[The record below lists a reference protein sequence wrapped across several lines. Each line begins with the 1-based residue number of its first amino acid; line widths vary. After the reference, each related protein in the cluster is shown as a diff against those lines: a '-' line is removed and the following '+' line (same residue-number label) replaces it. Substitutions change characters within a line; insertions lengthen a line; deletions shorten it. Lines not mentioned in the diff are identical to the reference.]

1 MSKNSGGYMGIQIG
15 KLGPA
20 VGSMWKGRNVYR
32 SYNPFVKNPRTPE
45 QQLQRA
51 KFSILTKLA
60 RVFSPAS
67 NYGFAYKADSEGM
80 TQRNIFIKLNKDAL
94 TYNDPDFVIN
104 YADIR
109 CADGPVTPATFGT
122 PTFADGKI
130 TVPVTS
136 TMEGVGLALDNDR
149 ISLLAV
155 LPDKGVSLF
164 AEVDRAGASQL
175 EINVPAAYLAD
186 EAPVA
191 ELYGFTRTTVSEETF
206 VPAYNG
212 NLYPNMSSNSTH
224 IATLNLH

>member
-206 VPAYNG
+206 VDGYNG
-212 NLYPNMSSNSTH
+212 SMYPNMASVSKH
-224 IATLNLH
+224 IATLNLQ

>member
-1 MSKNSGGYMGIQIG
+1 MGIQIG

-67 NYGFAYKADSEGM
+67 NYGFAYKANSEGM

-175 EINVPAAYLAD
+175 EINVPAAYLTD
-186 EAPVA
+186 EDPVA

-206 VPAYNG
+206 IPAYSG

>member
-51 KFSILTKLA
+51 KFSILTNLA

-67 NYGFAYKADSEGM
+67 NYGFAYKAKAEGM

-149 ISLLAV
+149 IALLAV
-155 LPDKGVSLF
+155 LPNNGVSLF
-164 AEVDRAGASQL
+164 AEVDRAGATQL
-175 EINVPAAYLAD
+175 EIEVPAAYLSD
-186 EAPVA
+186 ENPTA

-206 VPAYNG
+206 VEAYNG
-212 NLYPNMSSNSTH
+212 NMYPNMSSNSTH

>member
-51 KFSILTKLA
+51 KFSILTNLA

-67 NYGFAYKADSEGM
+67 NYGFAYKAKAEGM

-155 LPDKGVSLF
+155 LPNKGVSLF
-164 AEVDRAGASQL
+164 AEVDRAGATQL
-175 EINVPAAYLAD
+175 EIEVPAAYTAEAD
-186 EAPVA
+186 AVA
-191 ELYGFTRTTVSEETF
+191 ELYGFTRTTVTEETF
-206 VPAYNG
+206 VEGYNG
-212 NLYPNMSSNSTH
+212 SMYPYMASMSTH
-224 IATLNLH
+224 IATLNLN